1 MSALEQDFRDQGGLH
16 SAALALKGLTPPLTQ
31 DIMTRLTA
39 VGAAKP
45 IRPTGAFQRRF
56 ALRLGAE
63 LLQKR
68 RQRQAGL
75 KLDAIHGHDRTPA

>member
-1 MSALEQDFRDQGGLH
+1 MGALERGPRDQGRLH
-16 SAALALKGLTPPLTQ
+16 PTALALEGLTPATAQ
-31 DIMTRLTA
+31 DVMSRLTA
-39 VGAAKP
+39 ARTAKP
-45 IRPTGAFQRRF
+45 VRSAGAFQCRF

-75 KLDAIHGHDRTPA
+75 KLDAIHGHDRTPT